1 MENNYIVDLNYFN
14 YIVYFASITLI
25 IISEIHDKYLLFA
38 GILGQLILN
47 YGIYKKANHII
58 ELAHI
63 VFILFIIFGSFY
75 FKNIYNILFLII
87 LLSLL
92 FITRYIY
99 GNKCLF
105 HLNSENYRYEFI
117 EKYFDFDW
125 INILKMIFIYLIYR
139 LWNH

>member
-1 MENNYIVDLNYFN
+1 MKNDYIMNLDYLNLIIYF
-14 YIVYFASITLI
+14 VSITLF
-25 IISEIHDKYLLFA
+25 IISGIHDKYFLFA
-38 GILGQLILN
+38 GILGQIILS
-47 YGIYKKANHII
+47 YGIYIKGNYII

-63 VFILFIIFGSFY
+63 IFIIFIIFGSFY
-75 FKNIYNILFLII
+75 FKNIYNILFLLI

-105 HLNSENYRYEFI
+105 HLNSDNYRYEFI
-117 EKYFDFDW
+117 EKYFDLDW

-139 LWNH
+139 LWNL